1 MKILGIQCYQDY
13 NVTYYNTD
21 TKELKYIELE
31 KLLKK
36 KHFSFHSDIIDYMPE
51 IDRIYNDKL
60 RNNLYKCQKII
71 KEQFGVDHF
80 DVVCWNYKTFKD
92 GYLKKESYDFVK
104 MLERCDVI
112 KFHHQENHVLPAIIE
127 NDLEDALCLSIDGKG
142 DGNHAFYHWQN
153 NKLTKLYQEQKFSYG
168 MYYEVLSCYFLDKR
182 HKYEQ
187 GLEGKFMAYAGLSNN
202 FIQIKNIDD
211 FEKAIKDVNWN
222 IWEDKEAIETYIY
235 NFLDEQS
242 KEFDK
247 YDLAYTMQK
256 LWIDWIMRE
265 LAQYRHESDNLVFS
279 GGCAMNCMLNYMI
292 EKTNWFNHVYY
303 TPIVADTGQSYGAV
317 LNYLLHYKPDEL
329 KYISS
334 NSYSCTNNM
343 EEKEIFERK
352 QNKFKTLDIDELV
365 DKLNDDKIVGVC
377 RGNIEM
383 GARALGRRSILA
395 SPFHKEMHD
404 RLNTI
409 KGREWYRPY
418 GIIVPDDKI
427 SEYFDINIQVP
438 YMNIL
443 AKPKFDNLLGAM
455 HKDGTIRIQTV
466 SEKDDK
472 WLYNLLI
479 KFGEKTGIP
488 ILINTSFNDS
498 GLPIFNYFS
507 DMYRMYQEK
516 LDGLIIENS
525 VIYKE

>member
-21 TKELKYIELE
+21 TKEMKFLELE

-36 KHFSFHSDIIDYMPE
+36 KHFSFHSDKIDYMSE
-51 IDRIYNDKL
+51 IDNIYRDNL
-60 RNNLYKCQKII
+60 RNNLYKCQKLIH
-71 KEQFGVDHF
+71 KKFNVDKF
-80 DVVCWNYKTFKD
+80 DVICWNYKTFKD
-92 GYLKKESYDFVK
+92 GHLKQESYDFVK
-104 MLERCDVI
+104 MLERCDI
-112 KFHHQENHVLPAIIE
+112 LKFHHQENHVLPAIIE
-127 NDLEDALCLSIDGKG
+127 NHLSDALCLSIDGKG
-142 DGNHAFYHWQN
+142 DGNHAFYHWKD
-153 NKLTKLYQEQKFSYG
+153 NKLNKLFQEQKFSYG

-202 FIQIKNIDD
+202 FVQIKDIDV
-211 FEKAIKDVNWN
+211 FEKTIKDVNWN
-222 IWEDKEAIETYIY
+222 IWEDKENIETYIY

-256 LWIDWIMRE
+256 LWIDWVMRE
-265 LAQYRHESDNLVFS
+265 LSSYRHESDILVLS
-279 GGCAMNCMLNYMI
+279 GGCAMNCMLNYVI
-292 EKTNWFNHVYY
+292 EKTGWFNHIYY
-303 TPIVADTGQSYGAV
+303 TPVVADTGQSYGAV

-329 KYISS
+329 NYIKSKNYTVTQSMQEKDLYQQHSS
-334 NSYSCTNNM
+334 EFN
-343 EEKEIFERK
+343 
-352 QNKFKTLDIDELV
+352 DIDINALV
-365 DKLNDDKIVGVC
+365 EKLANDKIVGVC

-383 GARALGRRSILA
+383 GARALGRRSILS

-404 RLNTI
+404 KLNII
-409 KGREWYRPY
+409 KDREWYRPY
-418 GIIVPDDKI
+418 GIIIPEDKI
-427 SEYFDINIQVP
+427 SEYFDIDTDVP

-443 AKPKFDNLLGAM
+443 AKPKIDNLLGAM
-455 HKDGTIRIQTV
+455 HKDGTIRVQTV
-466 SEKDDK
+466 NKETDK
-472 WLYNLLI
+472 WLYNLLYV
-479 KFGEKTGIP
+479 FGNKTGVP

-516 LDGLIIENS
+516 LDGLIIENKVS
-525 VIYKE
+525 YKE

>member
-1 MKILGIQCYQDY
+1 
-13 NVTYYNTD
+13 
-21 TKELKYIELE
+21 
-31 KLLKK
+31 
-36 KHFSFHSDIIDYMPE
+36 
-51 IDRIYNDKL
+51 
-60 RNNLYKCQKII
+60 
-71 KEQFGVDHF
+71 
-80 DVVCWNYKTFKD
+80 
-92 GYLKKESYDFVK
+92 
-104 MLERCDVI
+104 
-112 KFHHQENHVLPAIIE
+112 
-127 NDLEDALCLSIDGKG
+127 
-142 DGNHAFYHWQN
+142 
-153 NKLTKLYQEQKFSYG
+153 

-202 FIQIKNIDD
+202 FVQIKNIDD

-334 NSYSCTNNM
+334 NNYSCTNNM

-352 QNKFKTLDIDELV
+352 QNKFKTFDIDELV

-455 HKDGTIRIQTV
+455 HKDGTIRVQTV
-466 SEKDDK
+466 NEKDDK
-472 WLYNLLI
+472 WLYDLLI
-479 KFGEKTGIP
+479 KFGERTGVP

-516 LDGLIIENS
+516 LDGLIIENY